1 MIRNSLGYSCIALY
15 PQLPIKGVVL
25 FLIKEFRYSAPGSP
39 GCRNKINAN
48 PAKCK
53 EFLTG
58 YKKTLRCGAFEYYS
72 TGIASGA
79 GGFLWGAGKG
89 LAFSAFRIFSGEGIS
104 GNPVRTFTGLSLPRT
119 LTAGRFSHSGE

>member
-1 MIRNSLGYSCIALY
+1 MLISPAPHKRSCS
-15 PQLPIKGVVL
+15 
-25 FLIKEFRYSAPGSP
+25 FLVKELLHSASGSP
-39 GCRNKINAN
+39 GYRNKINAN

-79 GGFLWGAGKG
+79 GGFLCGAGKG
-89 LAFSAFRIFSGEGIS
+89 LAFSVFRIFSGEGIS